1 MLGATRRRVECAVLA
16 GATPGTAPVVG
27 GVAVAAPLGAFGARE
42 LRRMG
47 AVAGTFAGH
56 AVRASARAV
65 VRRQKIGPA
74 LAGGCVDA
82 MERLGP
88 TFVKLGQLAA
98 SSPGLFPTTLSEA
111 CRRCLDRLEPAPF
124 AAVRAVVEAD
134 LGLTLD
140 EAFAEFDEVPL
151 SAASTAQVHA
161 CVLNDGR
168 QAVVKVQRP
177 DIADRMNTDLRIM
190 HRAARLAGRVRR
202 LAGTNPVGIVED
214 LHRVTTQELDLALE
228 ARRQDQFRSTL
239 HDFGDNHEITAPEV
253 HWERCGPRTLC
264 MQRVYGTPI
273 DRFSATPRY
282 AEVDAELLVR
292 VAVKAWLEAACVH
305 GPFHGDVH
313 AGNVWVLEDG
323 RLAFLDFG
331 IMGELEPGWKRVL
344 ATMLE
349 VTALTGDYA
358 TLARAFKDVGAIPE
372 TVGSDEDTGRLIGAL
387 LDPLFDQ
394 SLEEIGLGVVL
405 QSTVKMFVDLGAIVP
420 TEMVLILKQLVYFER
435 YAKELAPTWLIGR
448 DPFLCQNL
456 AAVRPHAAPTSP

>member
-1 MLGATRRRVECAVLA
+1 V
-16 GATPGTAPVVG
+16 
-27 GVAVAAPLGAFGARE
+27 
-42 LRRMG
+42 G
-47 AVAGTFAGH
+47 AVAGTFAGQ
-56 AVRASARAV
+56 ALLASARAV
-65 VRRQKIGPA
+65 AQRRKVGPA
-74 LAGGCVDA
+74 LAEGCVDA

-124 AAVRAVVEAD
+124 TAVREVVEAD

-168 QAVVKVQRP
+168 EAVVKVQRP
-177 DIADRMNTDLRIM
+177 DIAERMNTDLRIM
-190 HRAARLAGRVRR
+190 HRAARVAGRVRR
-202 LAGTNPVGIVED
+202 LAGANPVGIVED

-239 HDFGDNHEITAPEV
+239 HDFGDNLEITAPEV
-253 HWERCGPRTLC
+253 YWERCGPRTLC

-273 DRFSATPRY
+273 DRFSATPGF
-282 AEVDAELLVR
+282 AEVDTERLVR

-313 AGNVWVLEDG
+313 AGNVWVLVDG

-331 IMGELEPGWKRVL
+331 IMGELESGWKRVL

-372 TVGSDEDTGRLIGAL
+372 AAGSDEDTGLLLAAL

-405 QSTVKMFVDLGAIVP
+405 QTTVRMFVDLGAIVP

-448 DPFLCQNL
+448 DPVLCSNL
-456 AAVRPHAAPTSP
+456 STRREAR